1 MERAD
6 AIDKLKRKGQFPA
19 HFVEKYPTQ
28 SQIILSMMNKDP
40 CLRPTALEILS
51 SDLFQKRYIVPD
63 NNTVVHNRE
72 MAELRD
78 QYTQMKNEKEEL
90 QRRLDEIE
98 AKLNQCDIQ
107 HDEQPDYHQDTK
119 SHSTLVDVKSEGIT
133 RHISKMLFTS
143 Q

>member
-6 AIDKLKRKGQFPA
+6 AIDKLKRRGTFPP
-19 HFVEKYPTQ
+19 HFVEKYPSQ

-40 CLRPTALEILS
+40 CLRPTALEILAL
-51 SDLFQKRYIVPD
+51 DLFQRYNIIEPEEV
-63 NNTVVHNRE
+63 NSVHDRE

-78 QYTQMKNEKEEL
+78 RYTQMKNEKEEL

-98 AKLNQCDIQ
+98 TNLNSCNVDDHHGKRPHRSIDEKVKLD
-107 HDEQPDYHQDTK
+107 
-119 SHSTLVDVKSEGIT
+119 GIS
-133 RHISKMLFTS
+133 RQISKMLFSS